1 MKIRKYGT
9 KICRPQVGDLARPVP
24 PAARTCLPLGCS
36 FAASASWTSYLLVY
50 FLPKSLW
57 FLV

>member
-9 KICRPQVGDLARPVP
+9 KICHPQVRNLARPMP
-24 PAARTCLPLGCS
+24 PAARSCLPSGYS

-50 FLPKSLW
+50 F
-57 FLV
+57 